1 VNVLDSQRSM
11 NVSIFLR
18 QYAAAGDAG
27 CDIVQWLR
35 DGDAVRLGGA
45 ERLRAMLHILPE
57 PRDVELLAPYIT
69 STTSRLAAAERF
81 YVELMALRK
90 YVLDSRCMHPLHST
104 RSVRTICHLRTPHL
118 NFCMKLYE
126 KISS

>member
-57 PRDVELLAPYIT
+57 PRDLELLAPYIT

-81 YVELMALRK
+81 YVELMALPK
-90 YVLDSRCMHPLHST
+90 YELHCSARHACIHCTAHGLSAPSVTSEHLIST
-104 RSVRTICHLRTPHL
+104 VR
-118 NFCMKLYE
+118 
-126 KISS
+126 

>member
-1 VNVLDSQRSM
+1 MLDSQRSM

-27 CDIVQWLR
+27 CDVVQWLR

-81 YVELMALRK
+81 YVELMALPK
-90 YVLDSRCMHPLHST
+90 YVLHSRCMHPLHST
-104 RSVRTICHLRTPHL
+104 EHTVCPHHLSPRNTSTQL
-118 NFCMKLYE
+118 SDE
-126 KISS
+126 TV